1 MVDQTTE
8 PQEVQQVT
16 RRKKRQHVD
25 GDGSMNIN
33 SMMDIM
39 TILLVFLLI
48 SVTSDP
54 LAVKENDVMKL
65 SRSYASFPAFLSVP
79 VAITKQEI
87 SVDQKKAVPV
97 VCKLDGRTCTEQ
109 DYTNPNVRLSI
120 DPMNKEHGK
129 KDSLLIVP
137 LKNALDKAVKQMKDD
152 IANQPPE
159 IVEKFKHNQ
168 GVATI
173 ICDQGI
179 PYLMIAE
186 IVYTTG
192 MAELNDMRFA
202 IIYAGASG

>member
-1 MVDQTTE
+1 MSNE
-8 PQEVQQVT
+8 AQEQFEEQQVKV
-16 RRKKRQHVD
+16 RKQTAHED
-25 GDGSMNIN
+25 ADGSMNIN

-54 LAVKENDVMKL
+54 LAIKENDVLKL
-65 SRSYASFPAFLSVP
+65 SRSYASFPALFSVP
-79 VAITKQEI
+79 IQITKKEI
-87 SVDQKKAVPV
+87 TVDQKRAVPV
-97 VCKLDGRTCTEQ
+97 VCKLDGRTCTDA
-109 DYTNPNVRLSI
+109 DYKNPNVRLSI

-152 IANQPPE
+152 IANQSAE
-159 IVEKFKHNQ
+159 VVEKYKHNQ

-173 ICDQGI
+173 ICDQTI
-179 PYLMIAE
+179 PYRMIAE

-202 IIYAGASG
+202 IIYAGAT